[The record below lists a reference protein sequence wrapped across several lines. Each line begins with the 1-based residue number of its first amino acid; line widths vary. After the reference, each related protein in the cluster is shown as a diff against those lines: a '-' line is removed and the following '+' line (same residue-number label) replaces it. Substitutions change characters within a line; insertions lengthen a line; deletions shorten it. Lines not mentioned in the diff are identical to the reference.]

1 LSDPLPRR
9 TLVLGLGNPVLSDD
23 AIGLLAVREAQRRA
37 GGFPGATFREAS
49 IAGFDLL
56 ELLAGFDAAIIVD
69 AIKTGAA
76 PPGAIHDLGPADLES
91 SHRLVAAHE
100 IGLGTAL
107 ALGERLGAAMPK
119 DVVILAVEIEDDLT
133 LCERPTPA
141 VEAAIPAIA
150 ARILEELAA
159 RYG

>member
-1 LSDPLPRR
+1 LSALPRR
-9 TLVLGLGNPVLSDD
+9 TLVLGLGNPVLTDD
-23 AIGLLAVREAQRRA
+23 AVGLLAVREAERLSV
-37 GGFPGATFREAS
+37 GTPGATFREAS

-56 ELLAGFDAAIIVD
+56 EMLAGYDVAIIVD
-69 AIKTGAA
+69 AIHTGKA
-76 PPGAIHDLGPADLES
+76 PPGAIHDLTPADLAS
-91 SHRLVAAHE
+91 SSRLVAAHE

-133 LCERPTPA
+133 LGEQPTPMVA
-141 VEAAIPAIA
+141 AAIPAVA
-150 ARILEELAA
+150 ARILKELAA